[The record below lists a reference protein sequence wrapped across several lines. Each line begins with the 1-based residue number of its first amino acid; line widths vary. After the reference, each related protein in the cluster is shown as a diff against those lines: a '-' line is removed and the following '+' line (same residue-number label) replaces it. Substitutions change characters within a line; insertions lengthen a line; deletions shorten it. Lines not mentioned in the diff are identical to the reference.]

1 LFVLTNYPDLRSIL
15 AMPVAAQDVRS
26 VQACYPRIYL
36 ACHLQHTRRT
46 PARAN
51 VTEGESSLLAHLHER
66 EAIRASDLARHMGV
80 SRSSMSATIKRLITL
95 GYITRARDS
104 TDARAAA
111 LRLSP
116 SGARAMQ
123 AGSVLDTGRVA
134 ALLAQLSPADRKT
147 ALAGL
152 ALLARAADR
161 LPRKKW
167 SAR

>member
-1 LFVLTNYPDLRSIL
+1 
-15 AMPVAAQDVRS
+15 
-26 VQACYPRIYL
+26 
-36 ACHLQHTRRT
+36 
-46 PARAN
+46 
-51 VTEGESSLLAHLHER
+51 
-66 EAIRASDLARHMGV
+66 
-80 SRSSMSATIKRLITL
+80 
-95 GYITRARDS
+95 
-104 TDARAAA
+104 
-111 LRLSP
+111 
-116 SGARAMQ
+116 MQ